1 MRLTEYIHCNDTQI
15 MNVYT
20 YELAGMRKGNA
31 FIRGT
36 HAQCMSQEM
45 QTLLI
50 LTNRPEVAVGAWH
63 VRMLSSNF
71 FPLVSA
77 TEKKKGS

>member
-1 MRLTEYIHCNDTQI
+1 MYKRKFQDTEMFLHLRMRFIEYIHCNDTLI
-15 MNVYT
+15 MNLYT
-20 YELAGMRKGNA
+20 YERAGMRKGNA

-50 LTNRPEVAVGAWH
+50 LTNRPEVAVGA
-63 VRMLSSNF
+63 
-71 FPLVSA
+71 
-77 TEKKKGS
+77 